1 MFLRV
6 TALSRVLQS
15 GEGGGGMWV
24 HTPDCANEAKV
35 TPVDWRAKAYNATLV
50 GSTWDQLYPLR
61 STIEN
66 ALKADLIPGGRV
78 QPHPGGCPCRQG
90 SQGVGASRPAETVG
104 SGTELVGGWQSGQQ
118 SQ

>member
-6 TALSRVLQS
+6 TAPSRVLQS

-78 QPHPGGCPCRQG
+78 QPHPGGCPCRQ
-90 SQGVGASRPAETVG
+90 
-104 SGTELVGGWQSGQQ
+104 
-118 SQ
+118 